1 MERALPRFS
10 IALNNRVEI
19 SCALDGRGIFLAFH
33 PVLPERKGKAPQAGV
48 KQYDTQNAI
57 IFQLSIDEAFRLAAC
72 MEQLRLGRAKEW
84 GISFN
89 EGARQYTLSFHDPS
103 KAKKISEK
111 GKRGSKKLWIG
122 KTDKGNPILG
132 ASILAKE
139 GEGQSVS
146 IPLTYES
153 KDIPLSPRVSYQI
166 EYALRACID
175 AVVLIN
181 AETLQ
186 KQIESRRK

>member
-1 MERALPRFS
+1 MAKALPRFP
-10 IALNNRVEI
+10 IALNNRIEI
-19 SCALDGRGIFLAFH
+19 SCAQDGRGIFLAFH

-48 KQYDTQNAI
+48 RQYDTQNAI
-57 IFQLSIDEAFRLAAC
+57 VFQLSIDEAFRLAAY
-72 MEQLRLGRAKEW
+72 MEQFRLGRAREW
-84 GISFN
+84 GIN
-89 EGARQYTLSFHDPS
+89 EKSQQYTLSFHDPS
-103 KAKKISEK
+103 KAKKVSEK

-132 ASILAKE
+132 ASIIAKD

-153 KDIPLSPRVSYQI
+153 KDMPLSPRVSYQI

-175 AVVLIN
+175 AVVSIN
-181 AETLQ
+181 AEALQ
-186 KQIESRRK
+186 QQLQARRK